1 MLNSTFPWFYCFPF
15 TGGDSWTG
23 KTTITGARTKWQIDS
38 EQSQRWSTWIKCE
51 IKKVK
56 KRWIKKRGKVKNI
69 WKSWNENDK
78 QVTRVSEEEKLS
90 VVSQFL
96 QILSGSQAHKQ
107 VKKTHEQVELLTCNT
122 FSLTPIFLT
131 VLQSWYLSNCWSE
144 RLKSGENRCGINW
157 RQAPKFIWFQFVP
170 PAARQAGG
178 TNWSVYNAPKFTFS
192 QATCSHSSVI
202 ILS

>member
-1 MLNSTFPWFYCFPF
+1 M
-15 TGGDSWTG
+15 
-23 KTTITGARTKWQIDS
+23 
-38 EQSQRWSTWIKCE
+38 
-51 IKKVK
+51 
-56 KRWIKKRGKVKNI
+56 KNI

-122 FSLTPIFLT
+122 LSLTPIFLT
-131 VLQSWYLSNCWSE
+131 VLPSSLVFVKFLIRKIEIWWKSVWYQLE
-144 RLKSGENRCGINW
+144 AG
-157 RQAPKFIWFQFVP
+157 PKFIWFQFVP
-170 PAARQAGG
+170 PATRQAGG

-192 QATCSHSSVI
+192 QATYSHSIVI